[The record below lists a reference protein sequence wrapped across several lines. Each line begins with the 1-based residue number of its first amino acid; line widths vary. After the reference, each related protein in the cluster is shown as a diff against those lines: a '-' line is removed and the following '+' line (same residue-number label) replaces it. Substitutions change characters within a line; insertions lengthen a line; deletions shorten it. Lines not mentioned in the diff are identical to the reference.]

1 MVRRKL
7 AELLG
12 SKVCD
17 QQDKVLLMDNYL
29 PVRFLALIW
38 KPIWLYVFIN
48 YPRCRIKFTHGKSAG
63 DADLGDVVDIS
74 IGSGTLKN
82 WRN

>member
-1 MVRRKL
+1 MVGRKL

-17 QQDKVLLMDNYL
+17 QQDRVLLMDSHL
-29 PVRFLALIW
+29 PVIFLGLIR

-48 YPRCRIKFTHGKSAG
+48 YPRCRIKFTHSKSAG
-63 DADLGDVVDIS
+63 DADLGEVVDIS